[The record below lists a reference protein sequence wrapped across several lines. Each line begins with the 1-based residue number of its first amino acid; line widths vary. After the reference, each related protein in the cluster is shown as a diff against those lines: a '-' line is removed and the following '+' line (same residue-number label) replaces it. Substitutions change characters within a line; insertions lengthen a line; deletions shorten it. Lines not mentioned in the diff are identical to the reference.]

1 MALFSLG
8 NLLNLAQSQPP
19 DLSFGLSPDGTF
31 SGSSAPSFSALS
43 STPSTGVFSGADGMN
58 PMLLSALSKTLG
70 GFGQQPAQQVP
81 VQFGQYADPQAMLT
95 APMLGHALL
104 TGGR

>member
-1 MALFSLG
+1 MALFGLG
-8 NLLNLAQSQPP
+8 NLLNLAQSQSP
-19 DLSFGLSPDGTF
+19 DPSFGLSPDGTF
-31 SGSSAPSFSALS
+31 SGGSTPSFSALS
-43 STPSTGVFSGADGMN
+43 STPTTGVFAGSDGMN

-70 GFGQQPAQQVP
+70 GLGQQPTQTAP
-81 VQFGQYADPQAMLT
+81 MQFGQYADPQALLT

>member
-1 MALFSLG
+1 MGLFGLG
-8 NLLNLAQSQPP
+8 NLLSLAQSQSP

-31 SGSSAPSFSALS
+31 SGGSMPSFSSLS
-43 STPSTGVFSGADGMN
+43 STPTTGVFAGGDGIN
-58 PMLLSALSKTLG
+58 PMMLAALSKGLG
-70 GFGQQPAQQVP
+70 SLGQQPAPQVP
-81 VQFGQYADPQAMLT
+81 VQFGQYADPQALLS